1 MLNPKQ
7 QRFVEEYLIDR
18 NATQAAIRAGYAAG
32 SAHVAGARLLTNDKI
47 KFAVKAANTLK
58 AKELTVSK
66 EMVVAELAKLAFS
79 DITDFLEV
87 IELED
92 PHSEVDPISTLPEK
106 PSRKLKYVDVFT
118 TEGMPKIKTA
128 AIQSI
133 KQTKDGIE
141 IKLHDKGKALEMIGR
156 HLGIFEIDNDQ
167 RKPPVMKPFTDEQF
181 DKMLNILNGKK

>member
-32 SAHVAGARLLTNDKI
+32 SAHASGPRLLEHAGI
-47 KFAVKAANTLK
+47 KLAIKEANTLK
-58 AKELTVSK
+58 AKELSVSK

-87 IELED
+87 REIEVPGEALDGE
-92 PHSEVDPISTLPEK
+92 P
-106 PSRKLKYVDVFT
+106 RKVKYVDVFT

-141 IKLHDKGKALEMIGR
+141 IKLHDKTRALEMIGR

-181 DKMLNILNGKK
+181 DKMLTILNGKK